1 MEDFIYLP
9 ESNALLNLS
18 LVSMVRFSGAA
29 ESPTC
34 VVHFGCGSA
43 SLELRG
49 GDIPRL
55 MELLQVDL
63 QAVQVDL
70 QRAHS
75 VDSRTSQKEKS
86 RRP

>member
-1 MEDFIYLP
+1 MEEFVYLP
-9 ESNALLNLS
+9 ESNALVNLS

-34 VVHFGCGSA
+34 IVHFGSGSA

-49 GDIPRL
+49 GDIARL
-55 MELLQVDL
+55 MEFLQVDL

-75 VDSRTSQKEKS
+75 VDPRPRKDKSQRS
-86 RRP
+86 

>member
-1 MEDFIYLP
+1 MEEFVYLP
-9 ESNALLNLS
+9 ESNALVNLS
-18 LVSMVRFSGAA
+18 LVSMVLFSGAA

-34 VVHFGCGSA
+34 IVHFGCGSTP
-43 SLELRG
+43 LELRG
-49 GDIPRL
+49 GDIARL

-75 VDSRTSQKEKS
+75 VTSRPQKDKSQL
-86 RRP
+86 P

>member
-1 MEDFIYLP
+1 MENFVYLR
-9 ESNALLNLS
+9 ESHTVLNLG
-18 LVSMVRFSGAA
+18 LVGMMRFSGAA

-34 VVHFGCGSA
+34 IVHFASGGT

-49 GDIPRL
+49 GDLGRL
-55 MELLQVDL
+55 MDLLQIDL

-75 VDSRTSQKEKS
+75 ADAQSPRKGT
-86 RRP
+86 RP

>member
-1 MEDFIYLP
+1 MEEFVYLP
-9 ESNALLNLS
+9 ESNALVNLS

-34 VVHFGCGSA
+34 IVHFGSGST

-49 GDIPRL
+49 GDIARL
-55 MELLQVDL
+55 MEFLQVDL

-75 VDSRTSQKEKS
+75 VDPRTSRKDKS
-86 RRP
+86 QLP